1 MKAFAEKF
9 YKSKQWQKLSRLY
22 LESKHFVCERC
33 GGVATICHH
42 KIYLTPANISNLN
55 ISLSFENFEA
65 LCQNC
70 HNKEHGYFTK
80 SEHDTKRIV
89 FNSSGGMIGIKE
101 NGAAKS
107 FRRAAE
113 KIKAMEI

>member
-42 KIYLTPANISNLN
+42 KIYLQISAISIFRCHLRILRRCVKIAITRNTDILPRANTIPRGLYL
-55 ISLSFENFEA
+55 I
-65 LCQNC
+65 Q
-70 HNKEHGYFTK
+70 
-80 SEHDTKRIV
+80 V
-89 FNSSGGMIGIKE
+89 
-101 NGAAKS
+101 
-107 FRRAAE
+107 AE
-113 KIKAMEI
+113 